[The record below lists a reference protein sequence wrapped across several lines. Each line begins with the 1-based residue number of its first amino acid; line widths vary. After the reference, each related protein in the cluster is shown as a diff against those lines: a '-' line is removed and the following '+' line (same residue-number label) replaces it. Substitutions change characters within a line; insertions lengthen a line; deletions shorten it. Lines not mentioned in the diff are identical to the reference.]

1 MTLVFALGVIYFMNQ
16 ETQQLQNEIKVFIC
30 TTKWV
35 CWSLMNSGCAVL
47 LDEGSGRQPPIVIS
61 TTRII
66 MCLSCL
72 HPFLI
77 AGFTKT
83 KCFLKSIGP
92 VTKNILPIQ
101 WKNRNSWLGISSQ
114 IFFKYKRFLVT
125 SIQVFW
131 QEPLKKFL
139 GSLHVHALPWS
150 CIISMFLHY

>member
-1 MTLVFALGVIYFMNQ
+1 MNFKRNVIWILSFSEQPAGWPWQMTMWPLNIWWKTRESWIWPLTMWPKNDIGVRIGVIYFMNQ

-101 WKNRNSWLGISSQ
+101 WKNRNSW
-114 IFFKYKRFLVT
+114 
-125 SIQVFW
+125 
-131 QEPLKKFL
+131 
-139 GSLHVHALPWS
+139 
-150 CIISMFLHY
+150 